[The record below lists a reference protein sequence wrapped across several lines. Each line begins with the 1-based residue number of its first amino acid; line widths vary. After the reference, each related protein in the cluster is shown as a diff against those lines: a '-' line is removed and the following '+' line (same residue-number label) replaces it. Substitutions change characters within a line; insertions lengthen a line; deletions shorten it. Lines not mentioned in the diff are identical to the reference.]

1 MFEETPSWRDNL
13 LTVKEAADLGWTNLY
28 SGVAGT
34 HHTSTS
40 SMHLGQVVEGQDVPS
55 LWGQVEEFKSLL
67 VVTLHANAIWGTRV
81 RTKNVIMWR
90 RAKTE
95 DS

>member
-28 SGVAGT
+28 SSVAGT

-55 LWGQVEEFKSLL
+55 L
-67 VVTLHANAIWGTRV
+67 
-81 RTKNVIMWR
+81 
-90 RAKTE
+90 
-95 DS
+95 